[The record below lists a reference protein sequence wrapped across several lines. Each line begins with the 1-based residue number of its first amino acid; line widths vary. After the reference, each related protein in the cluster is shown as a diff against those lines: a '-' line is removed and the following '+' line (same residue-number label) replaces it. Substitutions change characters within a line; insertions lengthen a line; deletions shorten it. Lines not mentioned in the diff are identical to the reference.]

1 MCMALLQQWR
11 SRRSWA
17 VDGIIA
23 LGGAAMGISALMP
36 ALIPPISEGTIS
48 SPAEHPW
55 EHPVRAKILT
65 TLETSPGLHFRELQR
80 RMNAANGTLRH
91 HLDVLVNE
99 KTVSIIPVNGRTC
112 YYAGA
117 SAQIEILLGTGVRD
131 EKRAAA
137 MLPVGLSSLQKSIVV
152 RLAVSCI
159 PESQAQLA
167 RDLGRSRSAVHSAIC
182 VLRNRGIISANKLTL
197 ADHLSGLKTS
207 NIEYN
212 WIDLRAEY
220 A

>member
-1 MCMALLQQWR
+1 MVMALLQQWR

-17 VDGIIA
+17 VDSIIA
-23 LGGAAMGISALMP
+23 IGGATMGITGLVP
-36 ALIPPISEGTIS
+36 ALIPPITEGTIS
-48 SPAEHPW
+48 SPSEHPW
-55 EHPVRAKILT
+55 EHPVRARILT
-65 TLETSPGLHFRELQR
+65 TLEKSPGLHYRELQR

-99 KTVSIIPVNGRTC
+99 KTVTIIPVNGRTC

-117 SAQIEILLGTGVRD
+117 PTQIEILLGTGVRD

-137 MLPVGLSSLQKSIVV
+137 MLPVGLSNLQKSIVV
-152 RLAVSCI
+152 RLALSCV

-182 VLRNRGIISANKLTL
+182 VLRNRGIVSLNALTL
-197 ADHLSGLKTS
+197 ADHLSGLKS
-207 NIEYN
+207 SRIEYN
-212 WIDLRAEY
+212 WLDLRAEY

>member
-1 MCMALLQQWR
+1 MALLQQWR

-23 LGGAAMGISALMP
+23 LGGATFGISSMIP
-36 ALIPPISEGTIS
+36 ALFPPISEGTIS
-48 SPAEHPW
+48 SPSEHPW

-65 TLETSPGLHFRELQR
+65 TLEHSPGLHFRELQR

-99 KTVSIIPVNGRTC
+99 KTVTIIPVNGRTC

-117 SAQIEILLGTGVRD
+117 PAQIEILLGTGVRD

-152 RLAVSCI
+152 RLSESCV
-159 PESQAQLA
+159 PDSQAQLA

-182 VLRNRGIISANKLTL
+182 VLRNRGIVSSHSLSL
-197 ADHLSGLKTS
+197 AEHLSGLKTS
-207 NIEYN
+207 RIEYN
-212 WIDLRAEY
+212 WLDLRAEY

>member
-1 MCMALLQQWR
+1 MALLQQWR

-17 VDGIIA
+17 VDSIIA
-23 LGGAAMGISALMP
+23 IGGATMGITGLVP
-36 ALIPPISEGTIS
+36 ALIPPIAEGTIS
-48 SPAEHPW
+48 SPSEHPW

-65 TLETSPGLHFRELQR
+65 TLEKSPGLHFRELQR

-99 KTVSIIPVNGRTC
+99 KTVTIIPVNGRTC

-117 SAQIEILLGTGVRD
+117 PTQIEILLGTGVRD

-137 MLPVGLSSLQKSIVV
+137 MLPVGLSNLQKSIVV
-152 RLAVSCI
+152 RLALSCV

-182 VLRNRGIISANKLTL
+182 VLRNRGIVSLNALTL
-197 ADHLSGLKTS
+197 ADHLSGLKS
-207 NIEYN
+207 SRIEYN
-212 WIDLRAEY
+212 WLDLRAEY

>member
-1 MCMALLQQWR
+1 
-11 SRRSWA
+11 
-17 VDGIIA
+17 
-23 LGGAAMGISALMP
+23 MGITGLVP
-36 ALIPPISEGTIS
+36 ALIPPIAEGTIS
-48 SPAEHPW
+48 SPSEHPW

-65 TLETSPGLHFRELQR
+65 TLEKSPGLHFRELQR

-99 KTVSIIPVNGRTC
+99 KTVTIIPVNGRTC

-117 SAQIEILLGTGVRD
+117 PAQIEILLGTGVRD

-137 MLPVGLSSLQKSIVV
+137 MLPVGLSNLQKSIVV
-152 RLAVSCI
+152 KLALSCV

-182 VLRNRGIISANKLTL
+182 VLRNRGIVSLNALTL
-197 ADHLSGLKTS
+197 ADHLSGLKS
-207 NIEYN
+207 SRIEYN
-212 WIDLRAEY
+212 WLDLRAEY

>member
-1 MCMALLQQWR
+1 MALLQQWR

-17 VDGIIA
+17 VDSIIA
-23 LGGAAMGISALMP
+23 LGGATMGITGLVP
-36 ALIPPISEGTIS
+36 ALIPPIAEGTIS
-48 SPAEHPW
+48 SPSEHPW
-55 EHPVRAKILT
+55 EHPVRARILT
-65 TLETSPGLHFRELQR
+65 TLEKSPGLHYRELQR

-99 KTVSIIPVNGRTC
+99 KTVTIIPVNGRTC

-117 SAQIEILLGTGVRD
+117 PTQIEILLGTGVRD

-137 MLPVGLSSLQKSIVV
+137 MLPVGLSNLQKSIVV
-152 RLAVSCI
+152 RLALSCV

-182 VLRNRGIISANKLTL
+182 VLRNRGIVSLNALTL
-197 ADHLSGLKTS
+197 ADHLSGLKS
-207 NIEYN
+207 SRIEYN
-212 WIDLRAEY
+212 WLDLRAEY